1 MAPHDPE
8 RIYTELL
15 FASSRTYAA
24 WDQELEVRV
33 GDYGIITRGERAS
46 FLKFW
51 ARDRRQ
57 GVFLK
62 QGNIYD
68 NGKAE
73 SIPDQGGYNR
83 PWNSHL
89 EDYHQPNTSS
99 SQAYNAYRM

>member
-1 MAPHDPE
+1 MPAVVG
-8 RIYTELL
+8 IASGVGGLIVLVALIFLL
-15 FASSRTYAA
+15 R
-24 WDQELEVRV
+24 RV
-33 GDYGIITRGERAS
+33 WQKRREGNNEA
-46 FLKFW
+46 LK
-51 ARDRRQ
+51 RLD
-57 GVFLK
+57 
-62 QGNIYD
+62 IYD